1 MTRGTFGNIR
11 LRNNIVPGVEGGT
24 TTHFPDRV
32 RMSIYDAAMRYK
44 EEGVPLLVIAGSE
57 YGTGSSRDWAAKGT
71 LLLGVKAVIAKSY
84 ERIHRSNLVGM
95 GVLPLEFLPGEDAE
109 TLNISGGEMFN
120 ILGLHDDIKPGD
132 SVRIQVYDGDKK
144 SEFDALIRI
153 DTDQEVE
160 YYRNGGILPTVL
172 RQMMNGS

>member
-11 LRNNIVPGVEGGT
+11 LRNNLVPGVEGGT
-24 TTHFPDRV
+24 TLHFPDNV

-44 EEGVPLLVIAGSE
+44 EEDVPLLVIAGVE

-109 TLNISGGEMFN
+109 SLGISGDEVFD
-120 ILGLHDDIKPGD
+120 ILGLHDEIQPGD
-132 SVRIQVYDGDKK
+132 SVRVQVDDGDKK
-144 SEFDALIRI
+144 FEFDTVIRI
-153 DTDQEVE
+153 DTDREIE
-160 YYRNGGILPTVL
+160 YHRNGGILQTVL
-172 RQMMNGS
+172 RQMMNGA